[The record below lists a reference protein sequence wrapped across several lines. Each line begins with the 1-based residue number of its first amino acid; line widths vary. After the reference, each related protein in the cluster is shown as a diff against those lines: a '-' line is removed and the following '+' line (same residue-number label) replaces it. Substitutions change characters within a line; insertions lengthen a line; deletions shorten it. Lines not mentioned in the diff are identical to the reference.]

1 MAGRWLGRSC
11 LPLGLIALLL
21 SAACGSKRVGSGT
34 SPAGPPPAPALV
46 ALLPD
51 PETQVTGRIRVFN
64 EYGSIDVSAP
74 RASVRT
80 TAAGAPG
87 PITVL
92 SEADVSRM
100 FAAAMLALPPVPRHF
115 TLQFK
120 FESDALTEQSNA
132 LVPAILQA
140 VQALPVPEVM
150 IVGHTDTTG
159 DRKSN
164 VALGLKRA
172 LRVRSILS
180 DAGLTSATVDVT
192 SHGEGDLLVKTRDNT
207 PEPRNR
213 RVEITVR

>member
-1 MAGRWLGRSC
+1 MAGRWLGSSTW
-11 LPLGLIALLL
+11 LPLGLIGLVL
-21 SAACGSKRVGSGT
+21 SAACGSRSARPASPT
-34 SPAGPPPAPALV
+34 APAPSPALI

-51 PETQVTGRIRVFN
+51 PETQVTGRIRITN
-64 EYGSIDVSAP
+64 EYGALDVSTP
-74 RASVRT
+74 RTSVRT
-80 TAAGAPG
+80 TANKAPG
-87 PITVL
+87 PATTL
-92 SEADVSRM
+92 SEGDVSRL
-100 FAAAMLALPPVPRHF
+100 FGAAMLALPPAPRHF
-115 TLQFK
+115 TLQFE
-120 FESDALTEQSNA
+120 FESDTLTRQSAA

-159 DRKSN
+159 ERKSN

-172 LRVRSILS
+172 MRVRAILS
-180 DAGLTSATVDVT
+180 EAGLTAAALDVT